1 MEDKILELE
10 KRLEKLEKIEKRRKS
25 IMWLKIAGI
34 TLLVVAILVF
44 GYIVYRK
51 VEETIRPYKE
61 IIEKTNKVNNQV
73 ETQIDKIKN
82 FFNGTEDTEK
92 NE

>member
-1 MEDKILELE
+1 MEDKVLELE

-34 TLLVVAILVF
+34 TLLVIAVLVF
-44 GYIVYRK
+44 GFIVYQK
-51 VEETIRPYKE
+51 VQETIRPYKE
-61 IIEKTNKVNNQV
+61 FIDKTNEVDNQID
-73 ETQIDKIKN
+73 TQIDKIKN
-82 FFNGTEDTEK
+82 FFNGSENTEK